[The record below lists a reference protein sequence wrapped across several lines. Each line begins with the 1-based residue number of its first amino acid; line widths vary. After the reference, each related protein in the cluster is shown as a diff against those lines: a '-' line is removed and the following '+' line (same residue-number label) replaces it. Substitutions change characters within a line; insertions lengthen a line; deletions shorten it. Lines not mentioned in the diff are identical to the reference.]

1 MAKSKTQNNTT
12 ADVEKTVD
20 AEKTVEIKT
29 ETENEIKVVDSE
41 KEMLKA
47 QIEELK
53 SQMALMAQMVSNKP
67 AEKTPSNK
75 MIRFINLV
83 RGTLVLKGSRVWT
96 IEGQFNSIEVSEAE
110 ANTIL
115 SISNNIVHS
124 GYVYINDRE
133 FVEEHNLSDIYRTI
147 LSDEDMKTLLR
158 RNAIEIIDLYKSTS
172 EQQQEVIIDMIID
185 KIQRGIAVDANV
197 LKELGKLSGKDLLN
211 LETEPED

>member
-1 MAKSKTQNNTT
+1 MAKSKTQSNTAVEVEKT
-12 ADVEKTVD
+12 TKVNDVEKTVET
-20 AEKTVEIKT
+20 EKEIK
-29 ETENEIKVVDSE
+29 IVDDE

-67 AEKTPSNK
+67 AQKTSSNK

-115 SISNNIVHS
+115 SISSNIIHS

>member
-1 MAKSKTQNNTT
+1 MAKPKTQNNTT
-12 ADVEKTVD
+12 VETEKTTKINSVEKTI
-20 AEKTVEIKT
+20 KEI
-29 ETENEIKVVDSE
+29 EAVDSE

-67 AEKTPSNK
+67 DKKTSSNK

-96 IEGQFNSIEVSEAE
+96 IEGQFDSIEVSEAE

-115 SISNNIVHS
+115 SISNNIIHS

-185 KIQRGIAVDANV
+185 KIQRGIAVDDNF

-211 LETEPED
+211 LETESED